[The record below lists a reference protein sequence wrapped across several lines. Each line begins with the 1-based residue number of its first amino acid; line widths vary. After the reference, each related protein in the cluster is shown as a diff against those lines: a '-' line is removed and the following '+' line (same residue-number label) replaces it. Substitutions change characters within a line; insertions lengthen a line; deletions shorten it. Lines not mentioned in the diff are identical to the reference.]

1 MKSPPSA
8 FGRATPKSRDRARAL
23 PPLPAKRR
31 GPAPQA
37 APAPGPAEDD
47 LAAELAAWKQAR
59 PGNPF
64 PWRQVSLVLGLC
76 FAAASQVLPD
86 RINDSATYVL
96 YALAG
101 ISFVSG
107 LARRRK
113 NPS

>member
-1 MKSPPSA
+1 MSRPPSA
-8 FGRATPKSRDRARAL
+8 FGRATPRTRGQ

-31 GPAPQA
+31 
-37 APAPGPAEDD
+37 APAPHAPASPDPDGGDVE
-47 LAAELAAWKQAR
+47 AELAAWKQAR
-59 PGNPF
+59 RRHSF

-76 FAAASQVLPD
+76 FAAASLVLPD
-86 RINDSATYVL
+86 TVTDAATYVL

-101 ISFVSG
+101 ISFLSG